1 MHLKRQQVPKRW
13 PIPRKGSVYVVRPN
27 FSLNN
32 GIPILVVLRDVLKI
46 AQNKKEVKRAIHL
59 REILIDGRAVTDE
72 KRAVTLFDVITI
84 IPSKKHYIVEL
95 SKNRKFDVREIKES
109 EANTKVSKIIGKKI
123 MKGKKVQINL
133 NDGNNILSDAKYS
146 INDSVVINL
155 KNKKIEKHLPLKEH
169 ANVMIF
175 DGKHAG
181 QRGIIK
187 KIDSE
192 HKTVELDIE
201 GKKVSALIKQIIVTE

>member
-1 MHLKRQQVPKRW
+1 VPKRW

>member
-1 MHLKRQQVPKRW
+1 VPKKW

-27 FSLNN
+27 YSLNN
-32 GIPILVVLRDVLKI
+32 GIPILVILRDVLKV

-59 REILIDGRAVTDE
+59 REILINGKPVTDE

-109 EANTKVSKIIGKKI
+109 EANSKVSKIIGRKI
-123 MKGKKVQINL
+123 LKGKKVQINL
-133 NDGNNILSDAKYS
+133 NDGNNILSDAKYN

-155 KNKKIEKHLPLKEH
+155 KNKKIEKHLPLKEN
-169 ANVMIF
+169 AKVMIF
-175 DGKHAG
+175 EGKHAG
-181 QRGIIK
+181 QRGVIN

-192 HKTVELDIE
+192 HKTVELDID
-201 GKKVSALIKQIIVTE
+201 GKKVSALIKQLIVVE